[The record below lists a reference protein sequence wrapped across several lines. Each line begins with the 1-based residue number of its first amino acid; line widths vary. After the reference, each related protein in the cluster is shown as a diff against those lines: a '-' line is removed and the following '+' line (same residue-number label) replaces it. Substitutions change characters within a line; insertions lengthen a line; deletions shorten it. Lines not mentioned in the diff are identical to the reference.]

1 MAQWQA
7 LLKLDSALQSRVC
20 QLYEKRFPKDIRHYL
35 CVWIENQ
42 DWDSAAV
49 DENRARTCFQALL
62 VFLEEQWKRS
72 IQENIILQ
80 GPDFSSMRDY
90 LLAHFQ
96 DEPLN
101 LAVLL
106 SECLKEEKQILASVC
121 EVQSCSNPTMGQSWE
136 KLDNQVNE
144 LKRQTLEIRKEL
156 KTLEDLNEKLDF
168 LLKTWTREVEE
179 HARLAQSQAVFE
191 EECQKQAWFITQ
203 TKQIVQR
210 QLVNILKQTHQV
222 VETLTDVELP
232 EWKRRQQLACI
243 GSPAETNLDLLEKW
257 FSTVAEVL
265 LGVHEQL
272 KKLQDLNSKY
282 SSTNNI
288 DLPASISEI
297 EKFALLLIMKL
308 LTNALVVVKQ
318 PVMQKFPQRPLIL
331 KTGVQFSMTVRFL
344 VNIPEFKCK
353 FKVKPVFDKDVE
365 EANTVK
371 GFRLFDFNRDDCKVL
386 DEDTDGGLMAE
397 FGHMSLKERK
407 SRTKG
412 SAENRLG
419 VTEEL
424 HIIKFVSEFQHAGQT
439 CNIEASSLPVV
450 VISSTS
456 QVPSA
461 WASIMWWNVLSTSEP
476 WNLSLFINPPPLTWE
491 QLSQALSWQFLT
503 VGQRGLNENQ
513 LSMLRDK
520 IVDDP
525 DGLVHW
531 SNFSKNENAWIWIDG
546 ILDLIKKHLVDLWRD
561 GSIMGFVSRERTRL
575 LLQEKQAGNFLIRF
589 SESSK
594 DGAVTFSW
602 VDQSNGEPHVH
613 AVQPYTKKELSV
625 LTLPDIIYR
634 YSLSSQRS
642 RNPLVYL
649 YPDIPKDTAFGRY
662 KSCDP
667 SAPSGDGYHRR
678 IPSFISND
686 PTPPPSP
693 PSETLVMDMDIDAEK
708 NAYLDELI
716 SSLVDSL
723 SPAVTWG
730 SHLDTFQLQPLSPQ
744 SLFAD
749 GKWERKEREVH
760 SEMQKDVRK
769 RTGEEEERLDLK
781 VKTGKTI

>member
-20 QLYEKRFPKDIRHYL
+20 QLYEKRFPREIRHYL

-49 DENRARTCFQALL
+49 DEYRARTCFQALL
-62 VFLEEQWKRS
+62 VFLEEQWNRS

-80 GPDFSSMRDY
+80 GPDFSSMKDY
-90 LLAHFQ
+90 LLVGDLTLLFFSFF
-96 DEPLN
+96 
-101 LAVLL
+101 VL
-106 SECLKEEKQILASVC
+106 
-121 EVQSCSNPTMGQSWE
+121 
-136 KLDNQVNE
+136 
-144 LKRQTLEIRKEL
+144 
-156 KTLEDLNEKLDF
+156 
-168 LLKTWTREVEE
+168 
-179 HARLAQSQAVFE
+179 
-191 EECQKQAWFITQ
+191 
-203 TKQIVQR
+203 QIVQR

-243 GSPAETNLDLLEKW
+243 GSPAETSLDHLEKW

-282 SSTNNI
+282 SITDNI

-297 EKFALLLIMKL
+297 EKFALPLLMKL

-331 KTGVQFSMTVRFL
+331 KTGVQFICVRVSARWTNVQYRGESPWHSGCMNFNL
-344 VNIPEFKCK
+344 EFKIRSSLLLIRQSVCS
-353 FKVKPVFDKDVE
+353 FIDRVPPVLLV
-365 EANTVK
+365 
-371 GFRLFDFNRDDCKVL
+371 
-386 DEDTDGGLMAE
+386 
-397 FGHMSLKERK
+397 
-407 SRTKG
+407 
-412 SAENRLG
+412 
-419 VTEEL
+419 
-424 HIIKFVSEFQHAGQT
+424 Q
-439 CNIEASSLPVV
+439 ASSLPVV

-461 WASIMWWNVLSTSEP
+461 WASIMWWNMLSTSEP

-503 VGQRGLNENQ
+503 VGQRGLDENQ

-520 IVDDP
+520 I
-525 DGLVHW
+525 
-531 SNFSKNENAWIWIDG
+531 NENTWIWIDG

-602 VDQSNGEPHVH
+602 VDQSNGGMFLCVF
-613 AVQPYTKKELSV
+613 PYTKKELSV
-625 LTLPDIIYR
+625 STLPDIIYR

-662 KSCDP
+662 KSCGITSLNVNISNDAEIIQFTFCLMSPITSVHTDP
-667 SAPSGDGYHRR
+667 SAPSGDGYH
-678 IPSFISND
+678 
-686 PTPPPSP
+686 
-693 PSETLVMDMDIDAEK
+693 
-708 NAYLDELI
+708 LI
-716 SSLVDSL
+716 HIDSL
-723 SPAVTWG
+723 LLPVWDSSVC
-730 SHLDTFQLQPLSPQ
+730 
-744 SLFAD
+744 
-749 GKWERKEREVH
+749 
-760 SEMQKDVRK
+760 
-769 RTGEEEERLDLK
+769 
-781 VKTGKTI
+781 

>member
-20 QLYEKRFPKDIRHYL
+20 QLYEKRFPREIRHYL

-42 DWDSAAV
+42 DCWRCSF
-49 DENRARTCFQALL
+49 N
-62 VFLEEQWKRS
+62 
-72 IQENIILQ
+72 
-80 GPDFSSMRDY
+80 
-90 LLAHFQ
+90 
-96 DEPLN
+96 EPLN

-121 EVQSCSNPTMGQSWE
+121 EVQVSLM
-136 KLDNQVNE
+136 
-144 LKRQTLEIRKEL
+144 
-156 KTLEDLNEKLDF
+156 
-168 LLKTWTREVEE
+168 LLYLFFSFFV
-179 HARLAQSQAVFE
+179 L
-191 EECQKQAWFITQ
+191 
-203 TKQIVQR
+203 QIVQR

-243 GSPAETNLDLLEKW
+243 GSPAETSLDHLEKW

-282 SSTNNI
+282 SITDNI

-297 EKFALLLIMKL
+297 EKFALPLLMKL

-353 FKVKPVFDKDVE
+353 FKVKP
-365 EANTVK
+365 
-371 GFRLFDFNRDDCKVL
+371 
-386 DEDTDGGLMAE
+386 
-397 FGHMSLKERK
+397 
-407 SRTKG
+407 
-412 SAENRLG
+412 NRLG

-461 WASIMWWNVLSTSEP
+461 WASIMWWNMLSTSEP

-503 VGQRGLNENQ
+503 VGQRGLDENQ

-520 IVDDP
+520 I
-525 DGLVHW
+525 
-531 SNFSKNENAWIWIDG
+531 NENTWIWIDG

-602 VDQSNGEPHVH
+602 VDQSNEPHVH
-613 AVQPYTKKELSV
+613 AIQPYTKKELSV
-625 LTLPDIIYR
+625 STLPDIIYR

-662 KSCDP
+662 KSCGIT
-667 SAPSGDGYHRR
+667 SRLTFST
-678 IPSFISND
+678 ITN
-686 PTPPPSP
+686 
-693 PSETLVMDMDIDAEK
+693 AEK
-708 NAYLDELI
+708 
-716 SSLVDSL
+716 S
-723 SPAVTWG
+723 
-730 SHLDTFQLQPLSPQ
+730 
-744 SLFAD
+744 
-749 GKWERKEREVH
+749 REQNNV
-760 SEMQKDVRK
+760 MCCKNVI
-769 RTGEEEERLDLK
+769 
-781 VKTGKTI
+781 TITV

>member
-20 QLYEKRFPKDIRHYL
+20 QLYEKRFPREIRHYL

-42 DWDSAAV
+42 DCWRCS
-49 DENRARTCFQALL
+49 
-62 VFLEEQWKRS
+62 
-72 IQENIILQ
+72 
-80 GPDFSSMRDY
+80 FSREY
-90 LLAHFQ
+90 
-96 DEPLN
+96 EPLN

-121 EVQSCSNPTMGQSWE
+121 EVQVSLM
-136 KLDNQVNE
+136 
-144 LKRQTLEIRKEL
+144 
-156 KTLEDLNEKLDF
+156 
-168 LLKTWTREVEE
+168 LLYLFFSFFV
-179 HARLAQSQAVFE
+179 L
-191 EECQKQAWFITQ
+191 
-203 TKQIVQR
+203 QIVQR

-243 GSPAETNLDLLEKW
+243 GSPAETSLDHLEKW

-282 SSTNNI
+282 SITDNI

-297 EKFALLLIMKL
+297 EKFALPLLMKL

-353 FKVKPVFDKDVE
+353 FKVKPVFDKVSARWTNVQYRGE
-365 EANTVK
+365 SPWHSGCMN
-371 GFRLFDFNRDDCKVL
+371 FNLEFKIRSSLLLIRQSVCSFIDRVPPVL
-386 DEDTDGGLMAE
+386 L
-397 FGHMSLKERK
+397 
-407 SRTKG
+407 
-412 SAENRLG
+412 
-419 VTEEL
+419 V
-424 HIIKFVSEFQHAGQT
+424 Q
-439 CNIEASSLPVV
+439 ASSLPVV

-461 WASIMWWNVLSTSEP
+461 WASIMWWNMLSTSEP

-503 VGQRGLNENQ
+503 VGQRGLDENQ

-520 IVDDP
+520 IVVP
-525 DGLVHW
+525 ILFGML
-531 SNFSKNENAWIWIDG
+531 NENTWIWIDG

-602 VDQSNGEPHVH
+602 VDQSNEPHVH
-613 AVQPYTKKELSV
+613 AIQPYTKKELSV
-625 LTLPDIIYR
+625 STLPDIIYR

-662 KSCDP
+662 KSCGIT
-667 SAPSGDGYHRR
+667 SR
-678 IPSFISND
+678 
-686 PTPPPSP
+686 
-693 PSETLVMDMDIDAEK
+693 L
-708 NAYLDELI
+708 
-716 SSLVDSL
+716 
-723 SPAVTWG
+723 
-730 SHLDTFQLQPLSPQ
+730 TFS
-744 SLFAD
+744 
-749 GKWERKEREVH
+749 
-760 SEMQKDVRK
+760 
-769 RTGEEEERLDLK
+769 
-781 VKTGKTI
+781 TITSKQIIML